1 METAFAYSLL
11 MEGAAAAAIPQ
22 LHSVAMQRVTWR
34 SLATTLLQ
42 EPDNPLNLSLPP
54 SPHTLPCFYLF
65 FGFSILLYIYSS
77 KKCIRPFIFSR
88 EASSLTDKSLPY
100 PPALDKCLLI
110 CAMGHLHKCRFE
122 GCSI

>member
-11 MEGAAAAAIPQ
+11 MEGAAAAAISQ

-54 SPHTLPCFYLF
+54 SPHTSPF
-65 FGFSILLYIYSS
+65 FCFSILLYVYSS
-77 KKCIRPFIFSR
+77 NFSLIYWIFLFFFFFFSW
-88 EASSLTDKSLPY
+88 KLP
-100 PPALDKCLLI
+100 
-110 CAMGHLHKCRFE
+110 H
-122 GCSI
+122 

>member
-54 SPHTLPCFYLF
+54 SPHTLPCFL
-65 FGFSILLYIYSS
+65 
-77 KKCIRPFIFSR
+77 FIFWFFHPPLHLLFKKMYQTFHFFQGSF
-88 EASSLTDKSLPY
+88 LTD
-100 PPALDKCLLI
+100 
-110 CAMGHLHKCRFE
+110 R
-122 GCSI
+122 